1 MIVQTLHISSSRE
14 ESDVTTTARHVARL
28 GGEGASSRNFTNPRA
43 CACYGRGVHL
53 FRLVSTFF
61 AAGLTLTAVT
71 ARADEPPAP
80 EVGAELQETVDSLAF
95 DVRKVVEV
103 QASSGWKID
112 RYEYE
117 KMMPDTLLSV
127 CRTTDETRSLA
138 LAQLER
144 EVVRLGGPLEEALQ
158 KNGNKI
164 GDLKPLLFATR
175 VAHTLGEAMRR
186 APSECPVW
194 VTPER
199 TFRSVQAGVDRFTL
213 TVEGGGTG
221 LIQYAAQHPAGTA
234 GFTLGGGGG
243 GRLLLGRGFGHVWS
257 VRTGAELNVIALV
270 QREKN
275 TTSLPLQ
282 FLGAIPL
289 VIRYTDI
296 SWHYNFEIA
305 PLAMFTESDP
315 VVRYGVR
322 TGLMVGISALQVRSF
337 IPWAGVGG
345 AVEVFPD
352 ADGRS
357 LLLNLRGGVRAGLD
371 WDF

>member
-1 MIVQTLHISSSRE
+1 MQ
-14 ESDVTTTARHVARL
+14 A
-28 GGEGASSRNFTNPRA
+28 
-43 CACYGRGVHL
+43 
-53 FRLVSTFF
+53 
-61 AAGLTLTAVT
+61 
-71 ARADEPPAP
+71 
-80 EVGAELQETVDSLAF
+80 TVDSLMF
-95 DVRKVVEV
+95 DARKVVEV

-117 KMMPDTLLSV
+117 KMMPDMLLSV

-164 GDLKPLLFATR
+164 GDLKDLLFATR
-175 VAHTLGEAMRR
+175 AAHTLSEAVRR
-186 APSECPVW
+186 APAECPVW
-194 VTPER
+194 VTPQPN
-199 TFRSVQAGVDRFTL
+199 FRSVQAGVDRFTL

-221 LIQYAAQHPAGTA
+221 MLQYAAKHTAGTT
-234 GFTLGGGGG
+234 GFTIGGGGG
-243 GRLLLGRGFGHVWS
+243 GRLLLGRGFGHAWS
-257 VRTGAELNVIALV
+257 VRTGAELAVIALV
-270 QREKN
+270 QREKGS
-275 TTSLPLQ
+275 TSLPLQ
-282 FLGAIPL
+282 FLGAIPV

-296 SWHYNFEIA
+296 SWHYNFEVA

-315 VVRYGVR
+315 VLRYGVR
-322 TGLMVGISALQVRSF
+322 VGLMLGISALQVRSF

-352 ADGRS
+352 SDGRS
-357 LLLNLRGGVRAGLD
+357 MLLNLKGGVRAGLD